1 MPFFLHPF
9 AAVKDG
15 YIVRF
20 ISDEADVR
28 NGEEALPVVAD
39 ADPMV
44 ADGQRLA
51 GPDFEVLPDR
61 VRAYGKVVAI
71 DGEEYLL
78 NRIAK
83 LEAAL
88 DARLAVVEAKTR
100 AV

>member
-1 MPFFLHPF
+1 MPFVLHPF

-15 YIVRF
+15 YVTRF

-28 NGEEALPVVAD
+28 KGEIALPVIAD
-39 ADPMV
+39 ADPV
-44 ADGQRLA
+44 LADGQRIW

-61 VRAYGKVVAI
+61 VRAYGRAAALE
-71 DGEEYLL
+71 GEEYLL

-88 DARLAVVEAKTR
+88 DARLAVVESKTR